1 MVSIRAAKEKE
12 LPFVHA
18 LLGRAFV
25 DVSPSFFRR
34 RAATDPAFKPP
45 HVRIAVIHGR
55 PVSTCRVVFRRLRIP
70 GGKTVLCGGIAD
82 VGTDPEFRDRGL
94 AALCIED
101 ALRYAAQK
109 GAPVS
114 MLFARIQPYYARL
127 GYFSLR
133 MLDLRI
139 CLPDRLPEIHCRSAR
154 LSRDLDALKKM
165 HSRYG
170 RGRTGPV
177 ARNRGYWENQAR
189 FPNLSNDFFWT
200 GIDGEKT
207 VCYARGMPGADS
219 LLIQEFGMAPG
230 GEKALFSLLRVMARL
245 ANKTGIDI
253 PFVHEREKE
262 LFGPFLISAREN
274 TRCMVRL
281 LDLRRP
287 DILKC
292 FFKPFEPLVWDSD
305 RF

>member
-1 MVSIRAAKEKE
+1 MIAVRPAEAKD
-12 LPFVHA
+12 LRHVHA
-18 LLGRAFV
+18 LLGRAFEN
-25 DVSPSFFRR
+25 VSPSFFRR
-34 RAATDPAFKPP
+34 RAATDPAFTPP
-45 HVRIAVIHGR
+45 HVRVAVIHGR

-70 GGKTVLCGGIAD
+70 GGQTVLCGGIAD
-82 VGTDPEFRDRGL
+82 VGTDPAYRGRGL

-101 ALRYAAQK
+101 ALRYAAKK
-109 GAPVS
+109 GALVS

-139 CLPDRLPEIHCRSAR
+139 GLPERLPEIHCRNAR
-154 LSRDLDALKKM
+154 LPRDLDALKKM
-165 HSRYG
+165 HSQYG
-170 RGRTGPV
+170 RGRTGLV
-177 ARNRGYWENQAR
+177 VRNRRYWENQAR

-200 GIDGEKT
+200 GHDGKKP

-230 GEKALFSLLRVMARL
+230 GEKALFPLLRVMAGL
-245 ANKTGIDI
+245 TNKTGIDI

-292 FFKPFEPLVWDSD
+292 FFKPFEPLFWDSD